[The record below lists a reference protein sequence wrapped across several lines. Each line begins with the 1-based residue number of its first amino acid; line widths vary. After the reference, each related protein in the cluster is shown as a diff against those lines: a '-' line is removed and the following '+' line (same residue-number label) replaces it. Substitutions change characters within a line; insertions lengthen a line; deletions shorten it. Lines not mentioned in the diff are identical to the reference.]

1 MNGENNII
9 SKILKGWSIFVG
21 VIGVVIFLA
30 VLSQL
35 YEKSYAFLWFLI
47 IAFAAGSQIVL
58 CMCLAR
64 ILDKTYENGK
74 KIDSLFKGDLDEN

>member
-35 YEKSYAFLWFLI
+35 YEKSYAFLWF
-47 IAFAAGSQIVL
+47 F
-58 CMCLAR
+58 
-64 ILDKTYENGK
+64 
-74 KIDSLFKGDLDEN
+74 